1 MPAMPPHTVDADP
14 CHRWDIQAL
23 RGLAVAGVL
32 LHHAAPGLVPGGYLG
47 VDLFFVI
54 SGFLITGQVLRGLR
68 EGRFSLAGFYARRAR
83 RLLPAAYVVLALTL
97 LTSPWWLAPLERADL
112 AHQHW
117 GALGFAS
124 NVVLWTQSGYFDIAA
139 ELKPLLHFWSLS
151 LEEQYYLLLPA
162 LLLAA
167 GTGSRGLGLLI
178 VLTLASLLLGLGLQ
192 KSDASAAFYL
202 LPSRAWELGLGSLAA
217 WAHAAGW
224 RANAL
229 WRVPAALLLVALP
242 MAPLPAW
249 ECIGH
254 PGANALFIGL
264 ATAALLLSEGRAT
277 APRALLPV
285 VGLGDLSYSLYL
297 VHWPLIAC
305 VTNAWVGPPDAP
317 GLARARLVAA
327 AAALPLAWLLWR
339 FVERPTR
346 RWPLPRTARG
356 WGVVL
361 AVSALLALLPLA
373 ASRESAAGE
382 ARLPNH
388 GFAAACDQWERWVD
402 RPECRNAAQPGW
414 AVWGDSYAMHL
425 VPGLAEVAPGLLQV
439 TESSCGPLPGLAPW
453 RADAPAG
460 ASFTRDWARQ
470 CERFNRSVLAGLTAP
485 GAPRVVLASSLLE
498 QYLGP
503 PGGRLLRL
511 ENGGEAEVTQADDE
525 IVAAVQRLSQA
536 LGAHGKRLVWVA
548 PPPKGGFDAGACQE
562 RLRLGLLTLGAPP
575 DCRILRADMP
585 SLQGRIARLLDRIEH
600 EAGVPVLRLDSALCD
615 TQACRTADADGLAF
629 YRDAGHLSIEG
640 SRRLLPRVVASDGQ
654 QLGLGQGQGSR
665 RAADDEGV
673 AAGQRRAVD
682 RGALAVGAAQ

>member
-1 MPAMPPHTVDADP
+1 MPAMSNLAADP
-14 CHRWDIQAL
+14 FEATHRWDIQAL

-68 EGRFSLAGFYARRAR
+68 EGRFSLATFYARRVR
-83 RLLPAAYVVLALTL
+83 RLLPAAYAVLALTL

-124 NVVLWTQSGYFDIAA
+124 NFVLWTQSGYFDIAA

-162 LLLAA
+162 LLLAV
-167 GTGSRGLGLLI
+167 GTGRRGLGVLA
-178 VLTLASLLLGLGLQ
+178 VLTLASLLLGLAWQLR
-192 KSDASAAFYL
+192 DASAAFYL

-217 WAHAAGW
+217 WAQAAGW
-224 RANAL
+224 RANAA
-229 WRVPAALLLVALP
+229 WRMPAALLLVALP
-242 MAPLPAW
+242 MLPLPAW
-249 ECIGH
+249 GGIGH
-254 PGANALFIGL
+254 PGANALLIGL
-264 ATAALLLSEGRAT
+264 ATVALLLSEGRPE
-277 APRALLPV
+277 APRALVPV

-305 VTNAWVGPPDAP
+305 VTNAWVGPADAP
-317 GLARARLVAA
+317 GLAWARLAA
-327 AAALPLAWLLWR
+327 GAAALPLAWLLWR
-339 FVERPTR
+339 YVERPTR
-346 RWPLPRTARG
+346 RWPLPRTMRG

-361 AVSALLALLPLA
+361 AASALLALLPLMA
-373 ASRESAAGE
+373 ARAPE
-382 ARLPNH
+382 ANNARRINY
-388 GFAAACDQWERWVD
+388 GFAAVCDQWERWVD
-402 RPECRNAAQPGW
+402 RPECRNAARPGW

-425 VPGLAEVAPGLLQV
+425 VPGLAEVAPGLLQA

-470 CERFNRSVLAGLTAP
+470 CERFNRSVLEGLTAP

-511 ENGGEAEVTQADDE
+511 QGGGEVEVTQAEDE
-525 IVAAVQRLSQA
+525 IVSAVQRLAQA
-536 LGAHGKRLVWVA
+536 LRAHGKRLVWVA
-548 PPPKGGFDAGACQE
+548 PPPKGGFNAGACLE
-562 RLRLGLLTLGAPP
+562 RRRLGLLTLGAPA
-575 DCRILRADMP
+575 DCRIVRADEP
-585 SLQGRIARLLDRIEH
+585 PVQRRIAALLDRIER
-600 EAGVPVLRLDSALCD
+600 ETGVPVLRLDKALCD
-615 TQACRTADADGLAF
+615 ERACRTADPDGLPL
-629 YRDAGHLSIEG
+629 YRDAGHLSVEG
-640 SRRLLPRVVASDGQ
+640 SRRLMPVVLEAIR
-654 QLGLGQGQGSR
+654 L
-665 RAADDEGV
+665 
-673 AAGQRRAVD
+673 
-682 RGALAVGAAQ
+682 

>member
-1 MPAMPPHTVDADP
+1 MPAMSTSVADP

-54 SGFLITGQVLRGLR
+54 SGFLITGQVLRGQC
-68 EGRFSLAGFYARRAR
+68 EGRFSFAGFYARRAR

-112 AHQHW
+112 ARQHW

-124 NVVLWTQSGYFDIAA
+124 NVVLWTQSGYFDVAA

-162 LLLAA
+162 LLLAI
-167 GTGSRGLGLLI
+167 GTGRRGLGLLAA
-178 VLTLASLLLGLGLQ
+178 LTLASLLLGLVLQ
-192 KSDASAAFYL
+192 LRDASAAFYL

-217 WAHAAGW
+217 WAQMAGRRVPGAW
-224 RANAL
+224 RA
-229 WRVPAALLLVALP
+229 PAALLLVALP
-242 MAPLPAW
+242 MLPLPAW
-249 ECIGH
+249 RGIGH
-254 PGANALFIGL
+254 PGANALLIGL
-264 ATAALLLSEGRAT
+264 ATAALLLSEARAA
-277 APRALLPV
+277 APRVLAPV

-317 GLARARLVAA
+317 GLAWARLAA
-327 AAALPLAWLLWR
+327 AVAALPLAWLLWR
-339 FVERPTR
+339 GVEKPTR

-361 AVSALLALLPLA
+361 AVSAVLALLPLA
-373 ASRESAAGE
+373 TPRDTSAASE

-425 VPGLAEVAPGLLQV
+425 VPGLAEVAPGLLQA

-470 CERFNRSVLAGLTAP
+470 CERFNRSVLAALMAP

-503 PGGRLLRL
+503 PGGRLLRM

-525 IVAAVQRLSQA
+525 IVAAVQRLAQV
-536 LGAHGKRLVWVA
+536 LGAQGKRLVWVA
-548 PPPKGGFDAGACQE
+548 PPPKAGFDVGACLE
-562 RLRLGLLTLGAPP
+562 RERLGLLTLGAPP
-575 DCRILRADMP
+575 GCRIVRADMP
-585 SLQGRIARLLDRIEH
+585 PMHRRIAALLVRFER
-600 EAGVPVLRLDSALCD
+600 EAGVPVLRLDAALCD
-615 TQACRTADADGLAF
+615 AQSCRTADTDGLPF

-640 SRRLLPRVVASDGQ
+640 SRRLLPLVVASDRQ
-654 QLGLGQGQGSR
+654 QLRLGER
-665 RAADDEGV
+665 
-673 AAGQRRAVD
+673 
-682 RGALAVGAAQ
+682 